1 VIRVGH
7 CFEQLKKAF
16 ATRFGATLKN

>member
-7 CFEQLKKAF
+7 CFDRLKNAF
-16 ATRFGATLKN
+16 ATRFGVTLKN

>member
-1 VIRVGH
+1 MIRVGH